1 MQWFSMAT
9 YVLLK
14 VLARVTV
21 RHHVGARLAVCTV
34 HLKQNES
41 SIFCFESLISGY

>member
-1 MQWFSMAT
+1 MQWLSMAT

-14 VLARVTV
+14 FLVGVTV
-21 RHHVGARLAVCTV
+21 RHHVGAGLAVYTV